1 MTTTLCPCGAEL
13 KGDALCPACAHVL
26 QVAISDVSAHW
37 IDLDTVKARQT
48 RYGGT
53 GGGRGG
59 EKPLPVDARFL
70 GWEADGSRLQEA
82 VKNTIGTWGR
92 VVMEERPEFA
102 GPTHDSCLHVT
113 CSVLRRSRTPRSD
126 VPAYCRYMLGHA
138 DWIRTQMWAP
148 EILDELVDAAEQL
161 RRMVD
166 RPADR
171 WFAGICD
178 VSVCLRPLYCKPGAS
193 WVTCEACG
201 IAYEVAT
208 RREQML
214 IQAHDRVATASEIAR
229 AISWLGHESVNAER
243 IRKWVERKRLERK
256 GWLVVR
262 GRELPTYRIGDVAAL
277 VEAASR
283 TQKEAG

>member
-1 MTTTLCPCGAEL
+1 
-13 KGDALCPACAHVL
+13 
-26 QVAISDVSAHW
+26 VAISDVSAYW
-37 IDLDTVKARQT
+37 CDLDTVKARQT

-92 VVMEERPEFA
+92 AVMEERPVLA
-102 GPTHDSCLHVT
+102 GPTHDSCLHIT
-113 CSVLRRSRTPRSD
+113 CSTLRRSRPPRDD
-126 VPAYCRYMLGHA
+126 VASVCRYLLGQA

-148 EILDELVDAAEQL
+148 EILDELQDAAEQL

-166 RPADR
+166 RPADKL
-171 WFAGICD
+171 FVGYCTECD
-178 VSVCLRPLYCKPGAS
+178 TPLHAKIGHPMVKCVHCEKSFSVEAS
-193 WVTCEACG
+193 RQGMWEEAQDA
-201 IAYEVAT
+201 I
-208 RREQML
+208 
-214 IQAHDRVATASEIAR
+214 ATASEIAR
-229 AISWLGHESVNAER
+229 AISWLGHESVTAER

-256 GWLVVR
+256 GWLNVR

>member
-1 MTTTLCPCGAEL
+1 MTCPCGTPVN
-13 KGDALCPACAHVL
+13 GVSLCPTCHHAL
-26 QVAISDVSAHW
+26 QVALGDISAHW
-37 IDLDTVKARQT
+37 IDLDTVKGRQT

-92 VVMEERPEFA
+92 AVMEERVVFA
-102 GPTHDSCLHVT
+102 GPTHDACLHIT
-113 CSVLRRSRTPRSD
+113 CSTLRRSRPPRDD
-126 VPAYCRYMLGHA
+126 VASVCRYLLGQA

-148 EILDELVDAAEQL
+148 EILDELQDAAEQF

-166 RPADR
+166 RPADKL
-171 WFAGICD
+171 FVGYCTEDDQPLHAKIGAPMVKCIHCEKSY
-178 VSVCLRPLYCKPGAS
+178 SVEAS
-193 WVTCEACG
+193 RQGMWEEAQDA
-201 IAYEVAT
+201 I
-208 RREQML
+208 
-214 IQAHDRVATASEIAR
+214 ATASEIAR
-229 AISWLGHESVNAER
+229 AISWLGHESVTAER

-256 GWLVVR
+256 GWLNVR
-262 GRELPTYRIGDVAAL
+262 GRDLPTYRIGDVAAL

>member
-1 MTTTLCPCGAEL
+1 VTATCVCGRL
-13 KGDALCPACAHVL
+13 LSGDALCPDCSHAL
-26 QVAISDVSAHW
+26 QIALGDISSHW
-37 IDLDTVKARQT
+37 IDLDTVKGRQT

-92 VVMEERPEFA
+92 LVMEERPEFA
-102 GPTHDSCLHVT
+102 GATHDACLHVS
-113 CSVLRRSRTPRSD
+113 CSTLRRSRSPRDD
-126 VPAYCRYMLGHA
+126 VASVCRYLLGHA
-138 DWIRTQMWAP
+138 DWIRTQHWAP
-148 EILDELVDAAEQL
+148 EILDEIQDAAEQL

-166 RPADR
+166 RPPDKL
-171 WFAGICD
+171 FVGYCIDCD
-178 VSVCLRPLYCKPGAS
+178 QPLHAKIGAPMVKCKGCEKSYSVEAS
-193 WVTCEACG
+193 RQGMWEEAQDC
-201 IAYEVAT
+201 I
-208 RREQML
+208 
-214 IQAHDRVATASEIAR
+214 ATASEIAR
-229 AISWLGHESVNAER
+229 AISWLGHESVTAER

-256 GWLVVR
+256 GWLNVR
-262 GRELPTYRIGDVAAL
+262 GRDLPTYRIGDVAAL

>member
-1 MTTTLCPCGAEL
+1 MTTASCPCGTPVN
-13 KGDALCPACAHVL
+13 GVSLCPNCHSAL
-26 QVAISDVSAHW
+26 QIALADVSAHW

-92 VVMEERPEFA
+92 AVMEERPVFA

-126 VPAYCRYMLGHA
+126 VPAYCRYMLGQA
-138 DWIRTQMWAP
+138 DWIRTQHWAP
-148 EILDELVDAAEQL
+148 EILDELTDAAEQL

-166 RPADR
+166 RPAER
-171 WFAGICD
+171 WFAGPCD
-178 VSVCLRPLYCKPGAS
+178 TCKRDLYAKTGKPS
-193 WVTCEACG
+193 VTCDECAVVYDL
-201 IAYEVAT
+201 AA
-208 RREQML
+208 RREWL
-214 IQAHDRVATASEIAR
+214 LDQAQEKLLTAAELSR
-229 AISWLGHESVNAER
+229 AVSWLGSEPLTAAR
-243 IRKWVERKRLERK
+243 IWKWAQRGRITAR
-256 GWLVVR
+256 GHITVR
-262 GRELPTYRIGDVAAL
+262 GKLDPIYLVGDVIAAL
-277 VEAASR
+277 ALSTR
-283 TQKEAG
+283 PKAG